1 MRTKLTRYTGLIA
14 TVGVALVL
22 VGLGGWSVQGR
33 LAAWASVVLGVGVAA
48 IAGAVALQ
56 PEPVARAL
64 TGRRARYGSNAV
76 VMTLAFLVIV
86 AVANYIGGR
95 YHWRWDVTAAQE
107 FSLSEQTKQIVRGLD
122 EPVSFRAFFTPT
134 HYNRVKAED
143 ILQEYAALS
152 PDITYEI
159 IDPELNRQAAV
170 EAGVARDGVVV
181 VQKGDRVEYA
191 FGVDEQDLTS
201 ALLKLTQERQ
211 RGVFFVTG
219 HGERS
224 PTDYDEAGYG
234 AMAQGLE
241 AENYMVDTLN
251 LAAVDA
257 IPPEAD
263 VLVIVDPQTAFQES
277 EVELLLSYVESG
289 GGLLVLLEPGA
300 PDPFN
305 GALEA
310 YGVTLP
316 DALVV
321 DQTRAFFGDA
331 ATPLVDTYGFHQI
344 TKDVAGYSSF
354 FPGARPLTLTDEP
367 PEGWYV
373 TQLVVTSQQAEG
385 ERDYRGTGAE
395 EAGEPLEGA
404 LTLAAA
410 IEPALSEEG
419 RGRLVVFGD
428 ATFVENSVVTQFMG
442 VGNADLF
449 LNSVGWLAEDE
460 ALVSLRPKA
469 PEDRTVALSGVAMNL
484 VLLVSAVLM
493 PALVAGTGLL
503 VWWRR
508 R

>member
-1 MRTKLTRYTGLIA
+1 MRIKLTRNAGTIA

-22 VGLGGWSVQGR
+22 VALGGWAVQGR
-33 LAAWASVVLGVGVAA
+33 MADWASVVLGVGVVAL
-48 IAGAVALQ
+48 AGAVVLR
-56 PEPVARAL
+56 PEAVERAL
-64 TGRRARYGSNAV
+64 TGRRARYGSNAL
-76 VMTLAFLVIV
+76 VMTLSFLVIV
-86 AVANYIGGR
+86 GVVNYVAGR
-95 YHWRWDVTAAQE
+95 YHWRWDVTASQE

-143 ILQEYAALS
+143 LLKEYAALS
-152 PDITYEI
+152 PSISYEI

-170 EAGVARDGVVV
+170 EAGVGRDGVVV
-181 VQKGDRVEYA
+181 VQKGERIEYA

-241 AENYMVDTLN
+241 AENYFVGTLN
-251 LAAVDA
+251 LATVDA

-263 VLVIVDPQTAFQES
+263 VLVVVDPQTAYHES
-277 EVELLLSYVESG
+277 ELALLLGYVEAG
-289 GGLLVLLEPGA
+289 GGVLVLLEPGA

-310 YGVTLP
+310 YGVALP
-316 DALVV
+316 DALVL
-321 DQTRAFFGDA
+321 DSSQAFFGDA
-331 ATPLVDTYGFHQI
+331 ATPLVDQYGFHQI

-354 FPGARPLTLTDEP
+354 FPGARPLALTDEP
-367 PEGWYV
+367 PDGWYV
-373 TQLVVTSQQAEG
+373 TQLAVTSQQAEG
-385 ERDYRGTGAE
+385 ERDYRGTGAVE
-395 EAGEPLEGA
+395 EGEPLEGA

-410 IEPALSEEG
+410 IEPASSEEG

-428 ATFVENSVVTQFMG
+428 ATFVENSVVGQFMG

-460 ALVSLRPKA
+460 ALISIRPKM
-469 PEDRTVALSGVAMNL
+469 PEDRRVALSGVTMNL
-484 VLLVSAVLM
+484 VLLVSVVLM
-493 PALVAGTGLL
+493 PALVTGTGLL